1 MLTTLNSM
9 IHYLYYVISAFLGLL
24 LLRNLFFRKTRK
36 SMIYDIVYAYT
47 LIPFLLRVLHIK

>member
-1 MLTTLNSM
+1 MLTNLNSM